1 MNAEQGFRLHPEAA
15 QDITDIW
22 EFIAEDSPL
31 AARRVREEILEA
43 IRRLVPF
50 AHQGHKRP
58 YMVAAIP
65 ESSPRFYKAGCQRNR
80 SFSGARISSAAEPSA
95 SFHSKP
101 FTRAIGM
108 GMLVNVSLCTMLH
121 VTPVKDAGDSRG
133 YSFPLGDQIGRALS
147 AVRDAHFASIL
158 PGCVR
163 G

>member
-58 YMVAAIP
+58 DLTSRPLRFQTVREYLITYAPDEKPLLVIAVLHGRRNPRVIAAILQG
-65 ESSPRFYKAGCQRNR
+65 RM
-80 SFSGARISSAAEPSA
+80 SAE
-95 SFHSKP
+95 
-101 FTRAIGM
+101 
-108 GMLVNVSLCTMLH
+108 
-121 VTPVKDAGDSRG
+121 
-133 YSFPLGDQIGRALS
+133 
-147 AVRDAHFASIL
+147 
-158 PGCVR
+158 
-163 G
+163 